1 MCVWTAQAWSNCMYS
16 LLEKRSKKDLNSVIF
31 LTFWETLWKDGRS
44 GLQGVPK
51 GCQRSGPVDPNVG
64 PAMPKRCPK
73 VSKGAHLVPKGCSKG
88 GQGCPRVPT
97 WCAKGAQRVAKGAP
111 AVPLGAQRVPKVCP
125 RGNWAAS
132 VYQGG
137 LLKNTL

>member
-16 LLEKRSKKDLNSVIF
+16 LLEKSSKKDLNFVIF
-31 LTFWETLWKDGRS
+31 FTFWETLWKDGRS

-73 VSKGAHLVPKGCSKG
+73 VSKGAHLVPKGCPRVPKGAHLVRKACTKG
-88 GQGCPRVPT
+88 GQGRPGSALWSP
-97 WCAKGAQRVAKGAP
+97 KGAQG
-111 AVPLGAQRVPKVCP
+111 VPTRKLR
-125 RGNWAAS
+125 R
-132 VYQGG
+132 
-137 LLKNTL
+137 